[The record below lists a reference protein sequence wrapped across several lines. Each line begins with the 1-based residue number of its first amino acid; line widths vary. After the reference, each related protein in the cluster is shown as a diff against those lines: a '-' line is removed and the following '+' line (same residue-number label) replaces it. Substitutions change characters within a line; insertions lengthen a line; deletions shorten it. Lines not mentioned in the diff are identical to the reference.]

1 MRSSRCSPS
10 SEGWVDRYLGCLP
23 DRVAGRHA
31 WSVSSYRNIPEVN
44 MVAKLNTRFTALKV
58 LSLTALVF
66 ALPAAEAFAGSTRP

>member
-1 MRSSRCSPS
+1 
-10 SEGWVDRYLGCLP
+10 
-23 DRVAGRHA
+23 
-31 WSVSSYRNIPEVN
+31 